1 MDISGPQW
9 LVERWQHRP
18 RAFVMLFDVLF
29 FGCPLVL
36 GVCLGAHAIREQQT
50 RFWRPSFCFMAYC
63 AFYLFG
69 GREVLLYLTCC
80 LLMGGAWAGCGGEA
94 AAGM

>member
-1 MDISGPQW
+1 
-9 LVERWQHRP
+9 
-18 RAFVMLFDVLF
+18 MLFDVLF

-36 GVCLGAHAIREQQT
+36 GVCLGAHAVREQQT
-50 RFWRPSFCFMAYC
+50 RFLRPSFCFMAYC

-80 LLMGGAWAGCGGEA
+80 LLMGGAWGSVE
-94 AAGM
+94 AGMGAGAI